1 MKSIIISLTVILV
14 ATVVGCA
21 PTTRSSW
28 EPTARHV
35 QGSANNVPGIG
46 KLQDVQ
52 FDYYII
58 VTDLRKVVRSY
69 DALQGL
75 VATKH
80 PKALI
85 AVAVRC
91 GNKSNGTL
99 ILDANPIQ
107 MIDSSRTLVKKMT
120 REKIIFKLYGG
131 RMREA
136 SQLGMLEELKK
147 PIRTSPTFFGDVLAA
162 YIAAQRADAKA
173 FIINE
178 MYQKEYA
185 AYDIFHQSFEP
196 SSLPSG
202 VSTDWVQY
210 YHYTPGPIKIILQG
224 QNVSDGLT
232 FASPPDE
239 IDRQLNDLLTSPEP
253 TPEQTAAAKEKKQK
267 STTGMVIALSV
278 IACIV
283 IYGILINIQN

>member
-1 MKSIIISLTVILV
+1 MVILTVV
-14 ATVVGCA
+14 VVGCA

-28 EPTARHV
+28 EPNAWHV
-35 QGSANNVPGIG
+35 QGPGNDVPEVGT
-46 KLQDVQ
+46 LQDAQ

-80 PKALI
+80 HKALI

-91 GNKSNGTL
+91 RNKSNGTL
-99 ILDANPIQ
+99 ILDADPIQ
-107 MIDSSRTLVKKMT
+107 MIDASQTLAKKLT
-120 REKIIFKLYGG
+120 REEVIFKFYGG
-131 RMREA
+131 RMHEA
-136 SQLGMLEELKK
+136 SQLGMLVELKK

-162 YIAAQRADAKA
+162 YIAAQRADARA

-196 SSLPSG
+196 NSLPSG
-202 VSTDWVQY
+202 IASDWVQY
-210 YHYTPGPIKIILQG
+210 YHYTSGPIKIILQG
-224 QNVSDGLT
+224 QKAGEGLT

-239 IDRQLNDLLTSPEP
+239 IDRQLNDLLTSSEP
-253 TPEQTAAAKEKKQK
+253 TPEQAAAAKEKKRK
-267 STTGMVIALSV
+267 STIGMVITLSV
-278 IACIV
+278 MAGIV
-283 IYGILINIQN
+283 AYGILINMLN

>member
-1 MKSIIISLTVILV
+1 MVILT
-14 ATVVGCA
+14 AAVVGCA

-28 EPTARHV
+28 EPTAWHV

-107 MIDSSRTLVKKMT
+107 MIDASQTLAKKLIQ
-120 REKIIFKLYGG
+120 EEVVFKLYGG

-136 SQLGMLEELKK
+136 SQLAQLEELNQ
-147 PIRTSPTFFGDVLAA
+147 PVRTSSTFFGAILAG

-185 AYDIFHQSFEP
+185 AYDIFHQGFEP

-232 FASPPDE
+232 FALPPAKK
-239 IDRQLNDLLTSPEP
+239 P
-253 TPEQTAAAKEKKQK
+253 TPEQMATTEGKKTEDAPIIFIAFVAIMVGVVIIG
-267 STTGMVIALSV
+267 TT
-278 IACIV
+278 
-283 IYGILINIQN
+283 LID